1 MKDKHVGMLLG
12 GHNSE
17 HEVSMRTGAALGRAL
32 REKGYRVT
40 DIVVGPDLPQQL
52 LREKI
57 EVAFIALHGR
67 WGEDGCVQGL
77 LEVMRIPYSGSGVLS
92 SALGMDKIASKK
104 LFRQAGLPVAD
115 EVVVPKQEVAAF
127 DPGRI
132 PFPYPVVVKPSCE
145 GSSVGVS
152 IVHDRSQLGAAL
164 AEAAKHAGDVLIER
178 YIKGREINIGVLDD
192 RALGCIEVIP
202 AEEFYSYKA
211 KYQSGGTTRYVYPA
225 PLSGMETRVREV
237 AVSAHRA
244 LGCCGV
250 TRVELIL
257 AASQEMFLL
266 EVNTIPGMTETS
278 LVPKIAAGAGIPFA
292 DLAERLLL
300 GAALKG

>member
-1 MKDKHVGMLLG
+1 
-12 GHNSE
+12 
-17 HEVSMRTGAALGRAL
+17 
-32 REKGYRVT
+32 
-40 DIVVGPDLPQQL
+40 
-52 LREKI
+52 
-57 EVAFIALHGR
+57 
-67 WGEDGCVQGL
+67 
-77 LEVMRIPYSGSGVLS
+77 
-92 SALGMDKIASKK
+92 
-104 LFRQAGLPVAD
+104 
-115 EVVVPKQEVAAF
+115 VVPKPDVAAF

-152 IVHDRSQLGAAL
+152 IVHDRNQLGAAL
-164 AEAAKHAGDVLIER
+164 AEAVKHAGDVLIER

-225 PLSGMETRVREV
+225 PLSEMETRVREV

-244 LGCCGV
+244 LGCSGV

-257 AASQEMFLL
+257 TASQEMFLL